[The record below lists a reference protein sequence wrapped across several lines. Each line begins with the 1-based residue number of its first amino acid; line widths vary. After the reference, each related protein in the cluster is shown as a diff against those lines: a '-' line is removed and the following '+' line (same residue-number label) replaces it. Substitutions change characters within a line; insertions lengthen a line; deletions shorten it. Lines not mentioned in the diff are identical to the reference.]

1 MPHCTA
7 AAAPL
12 VVGKALRALLL
23 HITCKGDAAHSGKE
37 QPSSATGKLK
47 AESSHH
53 IVKGRRQQVVRG
65 RCTMRSTLSI
75 LCGQIRDKLVQG

>member
-12 VVGKALRALLL
+12 VVGKALRALLP
-23 HITCKGDAAHSGKE
+23 HITACKGDAAHSGKE
-37 QPSSATGKLK
+37 QPSSASGKLK

-53 IVKGRRQQVVRG
+53 TVSLKVADSNMAIIIMIV
-65 RCTMRSTLSI
+65 
-75 LCGQIRDKLVQG
+75 

>member
-12 VVGKALRALLL
+12 VVGKALRALLP

-47 AESSHH
+47 AEST
-53 IVKGRRQQVVRG
+53 IFLKNNTCIRNEQDDCAIGRQ
-65 RCTMRSTLSI
+65 
-75 LCGQIRDKLVQG
+75 